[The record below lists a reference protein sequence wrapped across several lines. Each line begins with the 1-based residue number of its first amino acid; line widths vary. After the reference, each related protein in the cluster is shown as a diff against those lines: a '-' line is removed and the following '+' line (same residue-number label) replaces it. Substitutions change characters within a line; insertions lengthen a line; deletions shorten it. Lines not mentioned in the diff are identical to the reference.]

1 MADIKGR
8 ILWMT
13 NVTESH
19 GCISPRFLHPH
30 SGSEI
35 YRSTSL
41 SAASSKAQ
49 TITSMAINAILGLA
63 GGYTAADTEPSHYA
77 TKVSHDN
84 EPAHGTSISRIP
96 QLCIA

>member
-1 MADIKGR
+1 MADIKGH
-8 ILWMT
+8 ILWMP

-77 TKVSHDN
+77 TKVGIIMN
-84 EPAHGTSISRIP
+84 LHGNSIASRMQ